1 MVVKYPVKSGEW
13 SVPLRSDELFS
24 YYVNL
29 ERTPGTGEPRWCQ
42 PGNIEQIPG
51 EELSGGSKML
61 NSNFGGKPFCSKIKP
76 TSNKLTV

>member
-13 SVPLRSDELFS
+13 SVPLRSDELFG

-61 NSNFGGKPFCSKIKP
+61 NSSFGGNLFAAK
-76 TSNKLTV
+76 

>member
-1 MVVKYPVKSGEW
+1 MVVKYPVKPGEW
-13 SVPLRSDELFS
+13 SVPLRSDELFG

-51 EELSGGSKML
+51 EELSGGSKMQVPQSSAAL
-61 NSNFGGKPFCSKIKP
+61 
-76 TSNKLTV
+76 

>member
-13 SVPLRSDELFS
+13 SVPLRSDELFG

-51 EELSGGSKML
+51 EGLSGGSKML
-61 NSNFGGKPFCSKIKP
+61 NSNFGGNLFAAK
-76 TSNKLTV
+76 